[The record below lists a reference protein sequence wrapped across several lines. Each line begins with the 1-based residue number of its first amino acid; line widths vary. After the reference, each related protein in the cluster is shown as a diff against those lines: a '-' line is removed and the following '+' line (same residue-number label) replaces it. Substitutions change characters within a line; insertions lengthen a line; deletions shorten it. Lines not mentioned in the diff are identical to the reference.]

1 MTSTASPP
9 TDARPAE
16 NVGINSP
23 QLDPN
28 AKGELKPKI
37 RSIKD
42 SIQAWNIILRLE
54 KENQLRNTKNARIM
68 AKYNAEK
75 PHNQKELEA
84 EGLGWK
90 SNFSTKPL
98 ATLIDKVA
106 PRFTM
111 AIDSLRYFTSSK
123 LPDSVPDAAKK
134 SETFQKEITN
144 VVRARPEWKDFI
156 AEVAQ
161 ENALFGYTCVGRLNE
176 YDWFRKHF
184 RQDNFFI
191 PTGTTQC
198 VNNAQILVFREYLLT
213 SEAFA
218 LISDRSAAA
227 DAGWD
232 IEAAC
237 EAINGAMPD
246 ALRSRRS
253 GYERMYEDLLRE
265 AGTGTSFVEG
275 AKTVIYYHLFA
286 AELDGKVSHY
296 VLDSRNHKQVFMRE
310 DQFESMAD
318 CAVFFSFQHG
328 NGKMHGSKGIGRE
341 IYNMAGVLDRS
352 RNDVV
357 DRLQLAGK
365 LVIQGDPKSLNR
377 FKMHVVGNTI
387 LIGKHYDISERKIE
401 SGVEEFLTLDQYMK
415 SALDEMV
422 GNVSPKQLE
431 GERVTKAQVDLFA
444 AREEEA
450 KDTKVSRFLSQFAAM
465 ISAMQKDM
473 CNPHVAEDDA
483 KEMQKR
489 LLKVMT
495 KEELKQL
502 AETPSAMVVK
512 DFTDMERQMVTLIA
526 TENRGNPLYNQKEL
540 ERRKLTAQMGAEFA
554 EAVLL
559 PDNDPTVMAE
569 QVRQQQM
576 ELLYIAQTAS
586 EVPVSPRDAH
596 LIHLEVLRKAIEG
609 ALEPL
614 ANDPSQL
621 SQVQA
626 MVQHAKNHVA
636 VGSQFAEK
644 QNFSAFAAFLT
655 QISQRLSVLA
665 AHEQAARKAV
675 QAGAAPTDAANV
687 GAVAAQQAM
696 PPAEAPAV

>member
-1 MTSTASPP
+1 MSTSA
-9 TDARPAE
+9 TDVRPAE

-23 QLDPN
+23 QINP
-28 AKGELKPKI
+28 KGELKPRV

-42 SIQAWNIILRLE
+42 DPQAWNIIQRLE
-54 KENQLRNTKNARIM
+54 KENQLRNIKNARIM

-106 PRFTM
+106 PRFTT
-111 AIDSLRYFTSSK
+111 AIDALRYFTSSK
-123 LPDSVPDAAKK
+123 LPDNVPGAAQK
-134 SETFQKEITN
+134 SEIFQKEITN
-144 VVRARPEWKDFI
+144 VIRSRPEWKDFI

-161 ENALFGYTCVGRLNE
+161 ENALFGYTCVGWLNE
-176 YDWFRKHF
+176 YDWFPKHF

-198 VNNAQILVFREYLLT
+198 VTNAQLLVFREYLLP
-213 SEAFA
+213 SEAFE
-218 LISDRSAAA
+218 LISDKKAAET
-227 DAGWD
+227 AGWN
-232 IEAAC
+232 IENAVD
-237 EAINGAMPD
+237 AINNAMPD
-246 ALRSRRS
+246 SLRSRTS
-253 GYERMYEDLLRE
+253 GHERIYEDLQRE
-265 AGTGTSFVEG
+265 SGTGTSFVEG

-286 AELDGKVSHY
+286 TELDGQISHY
-296 VLDSRNHKQVFMRE
+296 ILDSASHKEVFKRE
-310 DQFESMAD
+310 DRFENMAE
-318 CAVFFSFQHG
+318 CANFFSFQHG

-341 IYNMAGVLDRS
+341 IYNMAGVIDRA
-352 RNDVV
+352 RNEVV

-387 LIGKHYDISERKIE
+387 LIGKQYEISERKIE
-401 SGVEEFLTLDQYMK
+401 SNVEEFSILDQYL
-415 SALDEMV
+415 SSLLDGMV

-431 GERVTKAQVDLFA
+431 GDRVTKAQVDLFA

-450 KDTKVSRFLSQFAAM
+450 KDTKVGRFISQF
-465 ISAMQKDM
+465 SSFVSVMQKKM

-489 LLKVMT
+489 LLKVVT
-495 KEELKQL
+495 KDELKQL
-502 AETPSAMVVK
+502 AETPSATAVK
-512 DFTDMERQMVTLIA
+512 DFTDLERQMVILIA
-526 TENRGNPLYNQKEL
+526 TEARGNPLYNQKEI
-540 ERRKLTAQMGAEFA
+540 ERRKLIAQMGADFA

-559 PDNDPTVMAE
+559 PDNDPTVTAE

-586 EVPVSPRDAH
+586 EVPVSPRDNH

-621 SQVQA
+621 ANVQA
-626 MVQHAKNHVA
+626 MVQHARQHVA
-636 VGSQFAEK
+636 VGSQLAEK

-655 QISQRLSVLA
+655 QITQRLATFA
-665 AHEQAARKAV
+665 AHDQAAIEAA
-675 QAGAAPTDAANV
+675 QAGASPTDAANA

-696 PPAEAPAV
+696 PPAPVQ